1 MSFKKSII
9 KIVLKIKLQK
19 LNSEGDLI
27 MSKDKGNREIK
38 NPKQNKAKKSTNSI
52 ISEINNKPSD
62 KK

>member
-1 MSFKKSII
+1 
-9 KIVLKIKLQK
+9 
-19 LNSEGDLI
+19 

-38 NPKQNKAKKSTNSI
+38 KPKQNKAKKSTNSI

>member
-38 NPKQNKAKKSTNSI
+38 KPKQNKAKKSTNSI